1 MRKNVGYTYAGQAI
15 RTAHRSRGDR
25 ARQNH
30 RGEKIFRVW
39 LGYDY
44 KPACHENLQK
54 TSDGMSTEITTTDD
68 ARINVTFREPLD
80 SNASGYIEVRGTV
93 KSKSTM
99 SCSSFVCFP
108 QSMTKEF
115 DADGYNTMVHMR
127 CALGNKLDSAM
138 DSNA

>member
-1 MRKNVGYTYAGQAI
+1 MSDI
-15 RTAHRSRGDR
+15 RT
-25 ARQNH
+25 
-30 RGEKIFRVW
+30 
-39 LGYDY
+39 LGKRLGQRIDQE
-44 KPACHENLQK
+44 AIVLGRITGK